1 MDYNEAREEL
11 KTHLKDYVESI
22 TQADPKAGR
31 NKYKCPLKGCGS
43 GTGQHGTGAFTIDT
57 EAPYRWIC
65 YSCGRSG
72 DIFDLIREHEGI
84 TEPLDQLK
92 RAGELYGVNIEEC
105 TKPAQKQPENEP
117 KQAPARQDPAGS
129 GTPDDF
135 TDYYRECNA
144 RASETQYF
152 KLRGISDESINRF
165 MLGYDPEYRRGT
177 GGSTW
182 RAVIFPTGKGSFTA
196 RNTDPTADK
205 ADRYRKTGKMRLFNY
220 RGLKEATRPVFI
232 TEGEINA
239 ISYIEAGGEAVALG
253 STSNINMFVEEYA
266 RINKQA
272 QPYIISMDDDERGRE
287 AGQKLADMLEA
298 ENIPFYRPDSAM
310 LYGGFKDANE
320 LWNVSPDEL
329 KQAVKEAEKEADL
342 IKNREKEEK
351 KAEYLKTSAYYLLQD
366 FIDGIKA
373 NANTPAQATGFN
385 SLDRILDGGLFEG
398 LYIIGAISSLGKTT
412 IALQMVD
419 QIAQRGRDVMIISLE
434 MAESELVGKSISR
447 HTLLEARKDPAND
460 IQFAKTYRGIT
471 DGKRWKN
478 YSKKELEIIQRA
490 IDAYGAYSKHV
501 FIREGMGNIGVN
513 EIKQYVKEHIEI
525 TGNSPV
531 LLIDYVQMLA
541 PYDVRASDKQNTD
554 KAVLELKRLSRDYKI
569 PVIGISSFNRASYR
583 EEVTMEAFKESGS
596 LEYGSDVLIG
606 LQLRGAGNKDF
617 NANEAKRKNPREV
630 ELVILKNRNGRTGDT
645 IEFRYYPAFN
655 YAQEV
660 E

>member
-11 KTHLKDYVESI
+11 KQHLKEYVDSI
-22 TQADPKAGR
+22 TRPSKGR
-31 NKYKCPLKGCGS
+31 NMYICPLCGS
-43 GTGQHGTGAFTIDT
+43 GTGRNGTGAFNIDT

-65 YSCGRSG
+65 YSCGKSG
-72 DIFDLIREHEGI
+72 DIFDLIKEHEGLA
-84 TEPLDQLK
+84 EPLDQLK
-92 RAGELYGVNIEEC
+92 RAGELYGLNIEEC
-105 TKPAQKQPENEP
+105 TKTAQKQPENEP
-117 KQAPARQDPAGS
+117 KQAPARQDPTGS

-135 TDYYRECNA
+135 TAYYRECND
-144 RASETQYF
+144 RANETQYF
-152 KLRGISDESINRF
+152 KLRGISDESIKRF
-165 MLGYDPEYRRGT
+165 MLGYDPEYKT

-182 RAVIFPTGKGSFTA
+182 RAVIFPTGKGSYTA
-196 RNTDPTADK
+196 RNTDQGADK
-205 ADRYRKTGKMRLFNY
+205 ADRYRKKGRIQLFNY

-232 TEGEINA
+232 TEGEIDA
-239 ISYIEAGGEAVALG
+239 LSIIEAGGEAVALG
-253 STSNINMFVEEYA
+253 STSNIDMFMRSGA

-272 QPYIISMDDDERGRE
+272 QPFIICMDDDEKGRE
-287 AGQKLADMLEA
+287 AGQKLADVLEA
-298 ENIPFYRPDSAM
+298 ENIPFYRPDSATF
-310 LYGGFKDANE
+310 YGGFKDANE

-342 IKNREKEEK
+342 IKDREKEEIK
-351 KAEYLKTSAYYLLQD
+351 EEYLKTSAYNYLQD
-366 FIDGIKA
+366 FIDGIKG

-385 SLDRILDGGLFEG
+385 KLDMILDGGLYEG

-412 IALQMVD
+412 IALQMAD
-419 QIAQRGRDVMIISLE
+419 QIAQRGRDVLIISLE
-434 MAESELVGKSISR
+434 MARSELMGKSISR
-447 HTLLEARKDPAND
+447 HTLIEARKDPAND
-460 IQFAKTYRGIT
+460 TRLAKSYRGIT
-471 DGKRWKN
+471 DGKRWAN

-490 IDAYGAYSKHV
+490 IESYGTYSKHI

-531 LLIDYVQMLA
+531 LLIDYVQILA

-606 LQLRGAGNKDF
+606 LQLRGAGTKDF
-617 NANEAKRKNPREV
+617 NANDAKRKNPREI

-645 IEFRYYPAFN
+645 IAYNYYPIFN
-655 YAQEV
+655 YVNEV